1 MGAPGL
7 SCYTPL
13 VASCSTGGLV
23 GSAFC
28 VPDPLNVSV
37 TTSRSLSLCLCRSL
51 TLSFFLCDA
60 PLLSFYPTDFD
71 TFLLPLWGLTHALKG
86 AVCLELPANE
96 TFDVSY
102 IIYLKILKKTTTFYA
117 YIAIFVS
124 TSN

>member
-51 TLSFFLCDA
+51 TLSFSLCDA
-60 PLLSFYPTDFD
+60 PLLSFYPSGLFSSFTLRFAEVPKH
-71 TFLLPLWGLTHALKG
+71 LLMAYLMSH
-86 AVCLELPANE
+86 
-96 TFDVSY
+96 
-102 IIYLKILKKTTTFYA
+102 IIYLKILKKA
-117 YIAIFVS
+117 
-124 TSN
+124 

>member
-51 TLSFFLCDA
+51 TLSFPVMNSVSLIIVFIH
-60 PLLSFYPTDFD
+60 FD
-71 TFLLPLWGLTHALKG
+71 TCFEM
-86 AVCLELPANE
+86 CC
-96 TFDVSY
+96 TFRVNS
-102 IIYLKILKKTTTFYA
+102 L
-117 YIAIFVS
+117 
-124 TSN
+124 